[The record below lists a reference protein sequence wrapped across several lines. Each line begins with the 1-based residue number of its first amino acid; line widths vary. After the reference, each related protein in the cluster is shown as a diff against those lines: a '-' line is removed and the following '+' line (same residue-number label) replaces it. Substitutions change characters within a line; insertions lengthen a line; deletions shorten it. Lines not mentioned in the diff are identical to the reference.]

1 MGFPEDDILEMFKKS
16 PPVFAVLQRKLKK
29 VKEVLLATG
38 KYDLLCIVKDP
49 ASLLCSIEKK
59 IKPRMLVLGIL
70 DTRNFVKKLPSL
82 AAITRMPECKFLE
95 KFVHPYLN
103 EVGEAYM
110 ANSALNSK
118 SIIYLKE
125 MGFKWYLSM
134 LLFKQSPYQ
143 ARIKED
149 CGTLMGSMKLFE
161 IYPYMNFIK
170 HLE

>member
-125 MGFKWYLSM
+125 MGFK
-134 LLFKQSPYQ
+134 
-143 ARIKED
+143 
-149 CGTLMGSMKLFE
+149 
-161 IYPYMNFIK
+161 
-170 HLE
+170 